1 MLAVDFL
8 LAKVRRVYSEND
20 GYRQECHHVS
30 HHFTVTSFSGKHE
43 ICAVGAGNTPK
54 CACKPGFVFHTKY
67 GCVDE
72 NPPTLKLRH
81 NPNGDES
88 LRLKQGDEYREYMVD
103 IVDENA
109 EDYLRSL
116 KVSYSEPLP
125 PGCLTK
131 VGEFHVNYTVAMPWA
146 KDPFV
151 RVTRRVIIEDIDE
164 CHVDTSVF
172 ERSCPA
178 LVPQC
183 DSDAGAKCVNTYGSY
198 ECKCPSQSSGDGFKK
213 DAKFVGFD
221 APESYKSGSSCVDT
235 SKPVITLQGP
245 NPKIFKICECGGLS
259 GVMTPPK
266 EGGDSIALLADQ
278 RKMYEDDIKVSAFL
292 RSLRCAVAFV

>member
-1 MLAVDFL
+1 M
-8 LAKVRRVYSEND
+8 
-20 GYRQECHHVS
+20 
-30 HHFTVTSFSGKHE
+30 HE
-43 ICAVGAGNTPK
+43 
-54 CACKPGFVFHTKY
+54 KY

-81 NPNGDES
+81 NTNGDNT
-88 LRLKQGDEYREYMVD
+88 LRLKQGDEYREHMVD
-103 IVDENA
+103 IVDDNA

-116 KVSYSEPLP
+116 KVSYSRPLP
-125 PGCLTK
+125 PGCLTH

-164 CHVDTSVF
+164 CNMDTSIF

-183 DSDAGAKCVNTYGSY
+183 DTAAGAKCANTYGSY
-198 ECKCPSQSSGDGFKK
+198 QCKCPSQSTGDGFMKNS
-213 DAKFVGFD
+213 KFDGFD
-221 APESYKSGSSCVDT
+221 APSSYKGGTSCMDT

-245 NPKIFKICECGGLS
+245 NPKVFKVCECGGLS
-259 GVMTPPK
+259 GIMSPSK
-266 EGGDSIALLADQ
+266 SSEGNNELLSGQ
-278 RKMYEDDIKVSAFL
+278 RKMYEDDIKV
-292 RSLRCAVAFV
+292 